1 MKLIRKVEHL
11 EDPEK
16 YQSEVHFLL
25 CIEYCVHVWLWLRLI
40 EGQEQENRLII
51 NGFCILK
58 ESCLSFCKLFTH
70 LRNKKQVQVLRQQVS
85 LFMASLCRQTLA
97 SDRASN

>member
-16 YQSEVHFLL
+16 YQTEVHFLL
-25 CIEYCVHVWLWLRLI
+25 CIQYCVHLWLRLRLI
-40 EGQEQENRLII
+40 EEQEQENRLII

-58 ESCLSFCKLFTH
+58 ESCLSLSKLFIY
-70 LRNKKQVQVLRQQVS
+70 LRNKRQVQVLRQQVS
-85 LFMASLCRQTLA
+85 VFMASLRRQ
-97 SDRASN
+97 S